1 MVECQALLSRNFAS
15 VPYMHAL
22 ANKRN
27 QCWQCSPTCCQGLV
41 YVVMQTKAKRYG
53 GATHGF
59 IHLGSLAEIR
69 CSVRALEDVA
79 IAMRQVVKEEK
90 EPWDLRSYLMVVA
103 VVVAF
108 LSVKVWHYYKTGIAV

>member
-1 MVECQALLSRNFAS
+1 
-15 VPYMHAL
+15 
-22 ANKRN
+22 
-27 QCWQCSPTCCQGLV
+27 
-41 YVVMQTKAKRYG
+41 MQTKAKRYG